1 MLDPAGGN
9 HPILIQG
16 ITDVIVVTE
25 QGQYPL
31 GLGGYLDVGI
41 IDTMKD
47 LLVNFIGA
55 VIFSIIG
62 FFYIKSRGKGR
73 FARRFIPRVMPE
85 TTQSETE

>member
-1 MLDPAGGN
+1 
-9 HPILIQG
+9 
-16 ITDVIVVTE
+16 
-25 QGQYPL
+25 
-31 GLGGYLDVGI
+31 
-41 IDTMKD
+41 MKD